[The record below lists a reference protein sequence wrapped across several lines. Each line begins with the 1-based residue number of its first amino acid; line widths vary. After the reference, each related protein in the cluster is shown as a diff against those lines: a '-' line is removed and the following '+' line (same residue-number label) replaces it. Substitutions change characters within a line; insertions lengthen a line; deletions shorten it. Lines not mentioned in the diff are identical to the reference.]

1 MVPQHVGLDRHLYC
15 EVVWHVQNFH
25 EAAQTVI
32 GERQRR
38 DGEDDEGTDP
48 AVGTTYRMLDQ
59 HYYPKKRSAVD

>member
-1 MVPQHVGLDRHLYC
+1 M
-15 EVVWHVQNFH
+15 
-25 EAAQTVI
+25 AQTVI

-59 HYYPKKRSAVD
+59 HYYPKKRSAVDEQDGNFHDEQSGDVWA